1 MSVGASSAIT
11 EEGLNLFAV
20 VQLPKICDL
29 VDTPLGGTHGVR
41 WGRMWTKGWHKG
53 RGKWVYSLMGAGVRQ
68 EAESVGCRVISGPR
82 CRLRSMSIGSPRAGS
97 PVASGRDNPRASG
110 TRHGRKHG
118 RAWAQIQF
126 ELWLEGRFGHRSSTG
141 GWCWNYS
148 LRGGKVK
155 VGEVGEPEEL
165 RHAVTYGWGWRV
177 RIPALCHS
185 IVSYLSLAHSL
196 QFCSRAESSL
206 VHALQAGKPFEATSS
221 PTGQP
226 ISREASRAW
235 TTLPRHLV
243 QIHPMSDE
251 PVKLLDGAVDVRL
264 AQRPPRAGEVLK
276 ATDCRVVAELS
287 STDGIWI
294 SSPNVNWLPDPP
306 VHSKTEPLGYYADGM
321 MGPFELYK
329 WPQHYDQLEP
339 HGLAAPT
346 NTQAMSAVT
355 GTDGPRDDDGA
366 LPAFADPEAPWMDF
380 KMADFDV
387 KLELPRERVGMLRSS
402 VVKRL
407 EAAAQDTVR
416 FAEPI
421 WKEKYGS
428 RPTDTAPQAQER
440 AGRRRF
446 ILERLSSMCRAV
458 SKLDE
463 VPMPSLDVK
472 MWFRE
477 AQRVMLEA
485 RAWVVYESV
494 IVPRLRNPE
503 GRATRAL
510 PLRGIIT
517 SRLIIVEDL
526 YRIGVP
532 VCMTTA
538 TVVYRICSI
547 TPVSKLL
554 SNEKQ
559 STDGRR
565 EMAMPA
571 WGHTTIVRPLGE
583 SLAYQ
588 MRRYS
593 LSGAPVLARL
603 LPVWDDPP
611 TPADGGSQ
619 AGSARG
625 TVSSAMTE
633 SAPPP
638 APTPRRAA
646 HASRGKARPQGSAKG
661 TPATQSVPK
670 VPDWVQQPCQGWERA
685 LKLVQDLPSSQQ
697 HHSGKVFVY
706 ALPPPN
712 AFYTENAASRAHLI
726 HNWTHIRQWCIA
738 QALNPPQNARVLM
751 TANQWHL
758 ALEGAYY
765 GVPAALLT
773 VPPQSLPADIARL
786 PDPPVSA
793 KRVRVEDQTVSV
805 RTAKRISSRVDIAV
819 RMGVHGNF
827 PPFDADTQVGYFGKI
842 LVDKD
847 AASEDRDLWS
857 EVMIRSI
864 WSEVQAVQPSLGHEI
879 ERDQLSQIEW
889 YNRQPAFEQW
899 SSVMN
904 SWPIEGPP
912 PPISLDRTSEKH
924 FEKFEV
930 QVITYYCRAFHR
942 TFARLPTVP
951 MRAPWSILRHRHG
964 NLEGANERRQL
975 RLRQRLPSG
984 NTSTLR
990 TSCIA

>member
-1 MSVGASSAIT
+1 
-11 EEGLNLFAV
+11 
-20 VQLPKICDL
+20 
-29 VDTPLGGTHGVR
+29 
-41 WGRMWTKGWHKG
+41 
-53 RGKWVYSLMGAGVRQ
+53 
-68 EAESVGCRVISGPR
+68 
-82 CRLRSMSIGSPRAGS
+82 
-97 PVASGRDNPRASG
+97 
-110 TRHGRKHG
+110 
-118 RAWAQIQF
+118 
-126 ELWLEGRFGHRSSTG
+126 
-141 GWCWNYS
+141 
-148 LRGGKVK
+148 
-155 VGEVGEPEEL
+155 
-165 RHAVTYGWGWRV
+165 
-177 RIPALCHS
+177 
-185 IVSYLSLAHSL
+185 
-196 QFCSRAESSL
+196 
-206 VHALQAGKPFEATSS
+206 
-221 PTGQP
+221 
-226 ISREASRAW
+226 
-235 TTLPRHLV
+235 
-243 QIHPMSDE
+243 MSDE

-517 SRLIIVEDL
+517 SRLIIHDHGDRGIQAL
-526 YRIGVP
+526 R
-532 VCMTTA
+532 
-538 TVVYRICSI
+538 
-547 TPVSKLL
+547 PVSKLL

-633 SAPPP
+633 SGKPHRHLLFLYSLHGLLPSAAP

-646 HASRGKARPQGSAKG
+646 HASRGKARPQGSVKG

-697 HHSGKVFVY
+697 HHGGKAFVY

-726 HNWTHIRQWCIA
+726 HNWTRIRQWCIA

-793 KRVRVEDQTVSV
+793 KRVRVEDQAVSV

-857 EVMIRSI
+857 EVVWELSLLNFRMELMELDRVLVEETYTRDEGAIAAARLQMIRSI
-864 WSEVQAVQPSLGHEI
+864 WSEVQAVRPSLGHEI

-889 YNRQPAFEQW
+889 Y
-899 SSVMN
+899 
-904 SWPIEGPP
+904 
-912 PPISLDRTSEKH
+912 
-924 FEKFEV
+924 
-930 QVITYYCRAFHR
+930 
-942 TFARLPTVP
+942 
-951 MRAPWSILRHRHG
+951 
-964 NLEGANERRQL
+964 
-975 RLRQRLPSG
+975 
-984 NTSTLR
+984 
-990 TSCIA
+990 